1 MPLSIT
7 CCGLGSAIWRPGRD
21 VNPMHITTNR
31 TVLLLACAAVSA
43 GAISAEALSA
53 IRYVDGSL
61 STGAGNGT
69 SWADAYRGPTAL
81 SAAIAAS
88 ASGDEIWVKAGTYKP
103 SATGSRTASFA
114 MRTGVGIYGGFAG
127 TESQRDER
135 DIAAN
140 ETTLSGDLLGN
151 DTTSTATFTDNSYH
165 VVLGSSVAATA
176 VLDGFTIRAGNANL
190 ASNNNDKGGGILV
203 LSGGQPTVRNC
214 RFIANRCTFGGG
226 AGYIFGAGGT
236 FTRCDFI
243 DNVGGTYGGA
253 FDCNNTNVTWESCL
267 FRNNVASRA
276 GAIESFGSSQ
286 SRVTNCIFVGNRATG
301 SNGGAAMWIGT
312 SSQVTMRNCTVYAN
326 TATSLAGGI
335 INTSGSSTVANCIF
349 WANTG
354 PGGTTSANQ
363 IRNNGGSTSVSYSIV
378 QGGFTGTG
386 NLNADPQFVD
396 AAAGDFRLSETSPAL
411 DSGANASVPT
421 GVTTDFAGN
430 PRFVDS
436 PAADSGSGTA
446 PVVDRGALEWQP
458 SAPAC
463 PSDITG
469 DGTSDG
475 FDLAALLSAW
485 GSAGGD
491 ADINGDGT
499 VNGLDLTALLSA
511 WGPCP

>member
-1 MPLSIT
+1 MST
-7 CCGLGSAIWRPGRD
+7 TKRGLGSPIRRRGRE
-21 VNPMHITTNR
+21 VNPMHTSR
-31 TVLLLACAAVSA
+31 FRPSLLLASLTVAAVAFASDA
-43 GAISAEALSA
+43 GAA

-61 STGAGNGT
+61 ATGAGDGT

-81 SAAIAAS
+81 TAAISAS
-88 ASGDEIWVKAGTYKP
+88 VSGDEIWVKAGTYRP
-103 SATGSRTASFA
+103 SATGSRTASFV

-127 TESQRDER
+127 TEAQRDQR
-135 DIAAN
+135 SISAN
-140 ETTLSGDLLGN
+140 ETILSGDLLGN
-151 DTTSTATFTDNSYH
+151 DTTSTTTFSDNSYH
-165 VVLGSSVAATA
+165 VVLGSSVASSAT
-176 VLDGFTIRAGNANL
+176 LDGFTIRAGNANL
-190 ASNNNDKGGGILV
+190 ASSNNDKGGGILV
-203 LSGGQPTVRNC
+203 LSNGQPTVRNC

-236 FTRCDFI
+236 FIRCEFI

-267 FRNNVASRA
+267 FRNNTASRA

-286 SRVTNCIFVGNRATG
+286 SRVTNCIFVANRATG

-312 SSQVTMRNCTVYAN
+312 SSQVTMRNCTLYAN
-326 TATSLAGGI
+326 VATSLAGGI

-354 PGGTTSANQ
+354 PGGTTAANQ
-363 IRNNGGSTSVSYSIV
+363 VNNAGGTTTVTYSIV
-378 QGGFTGTG
+378 QGGFSGTG
-386 NLNADPQFVD
+386 NLNSDPQFVD
-396 AAAGDFRLSETSPAL
+396 AAAGDFRLRDTSPAL

-430 PRFVDS
+430 ARFVDS

-463 PSDITG
+463 AADITG
-469 DGTSDG
+469 DGTADG

-491 ADINGDGT
+491 SDINGDGT
-499 VNGLDLTALLSA
+499 VNGLDLTSLLSA

>member
-1 MPLSIT
+1 
-7 CCGLGSAIWRPGRD
+7 
-21 VNPMHITTNR
+21 MHITR
-31 TVLLLACAAVSA
+31 LRASFLLTSATAATLALAADA
-43 GAISAEALSA
+43 GAA

-69 SWADAYRGPTAL
+69 TWADAYRGPTAL
-81 SAAIAAS
+81 TAAISAS
-88 ASGDEIWVKAGTYKP
+88 VSGDEIWVKAGTYKP
-103 SATGSRTASFA
+103 SDTGSRTASFV

-127 TESQRDER
+127 NETQRDQR
-135 DIAAN
+135 NAAAHV
-140 ETTLSGDLLGN
+140 TILSGDLLGN
-151 DTTSTATFTDNSYH
+151 DTTSSATFSDNSYH
-165 VVLGSSVAATA
+165 VVVGSSVASSA

-203 LSGGQPTVRNC
+203 LTSGQPTVRHC
-214 RFIANRCTFGGG
+214 RFIDNRCTFGGG

-236 FTRCDFI
+236 FVRCEFI

-253 FDCNNTNVTWESCL
+253 FDCNNTTVTWESCL
-267 FRNNVASRA
+267 FRNNTASRA

-286 SRVTNCIFVGNRATG
+286 SRVTNCVFVANRATG

-312 SSQVTMRNCTVYAN
+312 SSAVTMRNCTLYAN
-326 TATSLAGGI
+326 VATSLAGGI

-354 PGGTTSANQ
+354 PGGTTAANQ
-363 IRNNGGSTSVSYSIV
+363 INNAGGSTAVTYSIV

-386 NLNADPQFVD
+386 NLSSDPLFVD
-396 AAAGDFRLSETSPAL
+396 APAGDFRLRETSPAL

-430 PRFVDS
+430 ARFADS

-446 PVVDRGALEWQP
+446 PIVDRGAYEWQP
-458 SAPAC
+458 APPAC
-463 PSDITG
+463 PADITG
-469 DGTSDG
+469 DGTADG
-475 FDLAALLSAW
+475 FDLASLLSAW
-485 GSAGGD
+485 GTSGS

-499 VNGLDLTALLSA
+499 VNGIDLTVLLSA